1 MGGLE
6 HLNLLRMFDIIY
18 SERSLT
24 HAGLAL
30 NISESVVDNALHRLR
45 TNLDI
50 SLFVHKRR
58 GGMMPTSCADGTAL
72 SAQQRYRRRSIA
84 EAKWI
89 ATAAGWK

>member
-30 NISESVVDNALHRLR
+30 NISESAVDNALHRLKGKPR
-45 TNLDI
+45 PPPC
-50 SLFVHKRR
+50 SF
-58 GGMMPTSCADGTAL
+58 TSGV
-72 SAQQRYRRRSIA
+72 
-84 EAKWI
+84 
-89 ATAAGWK
+89 AA